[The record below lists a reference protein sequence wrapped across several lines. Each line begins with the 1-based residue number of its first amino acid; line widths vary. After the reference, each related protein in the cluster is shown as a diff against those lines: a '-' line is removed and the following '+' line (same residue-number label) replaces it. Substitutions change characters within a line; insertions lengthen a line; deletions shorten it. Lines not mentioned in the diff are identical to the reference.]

1 MRKLYKCAE
10 ASVYLDSVGHYLYN
24 IRNWSLTGLPF
35 PYPLVSHSSMCVFS
49 DSQKLIHR
57 VYPGLFGNFQI
68 SVSSRTRSTAKG
80 KPGTKI
86 VSSPV
91 SARMVG
97 QDTLN
102 ANPSKHSFDLAIYL
116 LCVSNSLQ
124 NSR

>member
-1 MRKLYKCAE
+1 
-10 ASVYLDSVGHYLYN
+10 
-24 IRNWSLTGLPF
+24 
-35 PYPLVSHSSMCVFS
+35 MCVFS

-57 VYPGLFGNFQI
+57 VYSGLFGNFQI